1 MPQTRSQ
8 TQIDTNATE
17 GKQNMATSNTGDIAT
32 TEAEIQASKDP
43 NRLLLLNII
52 ASKDPNHLLLLNIIA
67 NQKASG
73 AMHEQCYTNLDTLI
87 QASNTTLVNHIK
99 ENDKV
104 INTMTTNIEVNTKG
118 IKDF

>member
-1 MPQTRSQ
+1 MLQTRSQ

-17 GKQNMATSNTGDIAT
+17 GKQNNAASDTGDIAT

-43 NRLLLLNII
+43 NRV
-52 ASKDPNHLLLLNIIA
+52 LLLNIIA

-73 AMHEQCYTNLDTLI
+73 AMHEQRYTNLDTLI
-87 QASNTTLVNHIK
+87 QASNTTLENHIK

-104 INTMTTNIEVNTKG
+104 INTMKPT
-118 IKDF
+118 